1 MFHDRTLSRSYAKRN
16 SDFVLVRH
24 LNPYACKLLWL
35 VREAESMGQSILNK
49 EVLSC
54 YFTQREW
61 TLATKGR
68 RATKDR
74 QLVDKAAAPDGLEY
88 FGIVI
93 ADTQRD
99 INGHVKTVWLIG
111 SVADEVLEE
120 KLKERNEH
128 LAEQDECEV
137 IDDEGEAQTVQLGA
151 DQSPSENERDAF
163 KRGVRHGEIKSQAQN
178 AVRVREVGVQSLLLG
193 KRLSDVEWVE
203 AIAETNALPP
213 SLQSDFTGLVQY
225 KSLDKDNKRLCIT
238 SAVDRDPETFDE
250 NPNLVNL
257 KEIWSKMK

>member
-1 MFHDRTLSRSYAKRN
+1 MFHDRKLSRSYAKRN

-49 EVLSC
+49 EVLAC

-74 QLVDKAAAPDGLEY
+74 QLVDKSAAPDGLEY

-99 INGHVKTVWLIG
+99 INGYVKTVWLIG

-128 LAEQDECEV
+128 LSGQDEFEV
-137 IDDEGEAQTVQLGA
+137 IDDGDSERVQLGD
-151 DQSPSENERDAF
+151 DQSPSEATREGDLVTRQEHDRVIE
-163 KRGVRHGEIKSQAQN
+163 KV
-178 AVRVREVGVQSLLLG
+178 AVESLCLG
-193 KRLSDVEWVE
+193 KRLSDLEWIEVCG
-203 AIAETNALPP
+203 ETNAVLP
-213 SLQSDFTGLVQY
+213 SVQSEFTGLVQY
-225 KSLDKDNKRLCIT
+225 KSLNKDNKRMYIT
-238 SAVDRDPETFDE
+238 SAVNPDPETYDE
-250 NPNLVNL
+250 NPNMVNFI
-257 KEIWSKMK
+257 EIIRRFKKGGA